1 VARLRQ
7 AELDETRLCETRG
20 RVSHRTP
27 SVLFFDIYFSGLIT
41 SATVESPGPAA
52 RTSFTDKPDPDHGR
66 RSHITL
72 SAKGRKL
79 TGYAHCITRG

>member
-1 VARLRQ
+1 
-7 AELDETRLCETRG
+7 
-20 RVSHRTP
+20 
-27 SVLFFDIYFSGLIT
+27 
-41 SATVESPGPAA
+41 VESPGPAA

-79 TGYAHCITRG
+79 TGYAHCRLRSSRLMGLAQQKSISSSV